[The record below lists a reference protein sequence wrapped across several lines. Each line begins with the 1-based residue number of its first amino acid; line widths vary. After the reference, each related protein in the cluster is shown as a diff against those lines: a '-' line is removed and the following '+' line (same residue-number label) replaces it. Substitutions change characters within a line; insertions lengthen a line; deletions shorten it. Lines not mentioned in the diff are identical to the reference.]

1 MTPEQASLSTARGH
15 VYSDDYFAELRAERE
30 VAELRAASERAEQMA
45 REDQSDALQ
54 AERRAKSDGHPV
66 VASAVSVET
75 TSDHQPA
82 SRAESIAMARAAVS
96 GPSKWNNPNEPAA
109 RQPRQPRP
117 APKSLTDVRSR

>member
-1 MTPEQASLSTARGH
+1 MTPEHSPLSTARGH

-45 REDQSDALQ
+45 RQDQSEVLQ
-54 AERRAKSDGHPV
+54 AEQRARSDGHPV
-66 VASAVSVET
+66 VTSIVSVEQ
-75 TSDHQPA
+75 TSEGQTL
-82 SRAESIAMARAAVS
+82 SRAESIAAARAAVT
-96 GPSKWNNPNEPAA
+96 GPSKWNNPNEPTA